1 MKRILLV
8 GGGHAHAVVLR
19 CFAEN
24 PLYGARIKLVA
35 PQAKQVYSGMLP
47 GLIAGHYE
55 RDEVEIDMARLAQRA
70 YAEFVPGSV
79 KQLDPARRVA
89 RLEDGAEIG
98 YDIASLNA
106 GSLIDASLPGAEQAL
121 KAKPFE
127 RFLEQLDKVMLRR
140 VAVAGAGAAGIELA
154 MALRHRGAEVTLY
167 SEKPTVP
174 PALAKRAA
182 RALRRR
188 GVDFRPGMPVTA
200 IEPGPVVLS
209 GPARQEFD
217 LVVLTTGAVA
227 LPWLRRSGLATDE
240 RGFVLVDATLRSV
253 SHPEVLAVGDCAT
266 LRDAGHPKSGVYS
279 VRHGEV
285 LAGNLRKIIQ
295 DEPLDDYTPQSRALV
310 LLSCGARYAI
320 AEWGGW
326 TAEGRLVWLWKNWI
340 DRRWVRRLAAAR

>member
-1 MKRILLV
+1 VKRILLI
-8 GGGHAHAVVLR
+8 GAGHAHLVVLR
-19 CFAEN
+19 SFSN
-24 PLYGARIKLVA
+24 RPLYGARIAFVT
-35 PQAKQVYSGMLP
+35 PRGKQMYSGMLP
-47 GLIAGHYE
+47 GLVAGHYE
-55 RDEVEIDMARLAQRA
+55 REETEIDVARLAERA
-70 YAEFVPGSV
+70 CAEFVRGTV
-79 KQLDPARRVA
+79 TQLDPGRRVA
-89 RLEDGAEIG
+89 QLEGGAEIA

-167 SEKPTVP
+167 SETSTVA

-188 GVDFRPGMPVTA
+188 GVDFRPGMPVSA
-200 IEPGPVVLS
+200 IEPGPVVLA

-217 LVVLTTGAVA
+217 LVVLAMGAVP
-227 LPWLRRSGLATDE
+227 LPWLRGSGLATDE
-240 RGFVLVDATLRSV
+240 RGFVLVDAALRSV
-253 SHPEVLAVGDCAT
+253 SHPEVFAVGDCAS
-266 LRDAGHPKSGVYS
+266 LRGAGHPRSGVYS

-285 LAGNLRKIIQ
+285 LAENLRRAVR
-295 DEPLDDYTPQSRALV
+295 EESLVTYAPQARSLI
-310 LLSCGARYAI
+310 LLTCGARYAI

-326 TAEGRLVWLWKNWI
+326 TAEGRWVWQWKNWI
-340 DRRWVRRLAAAR
+340 DRRWIRRLARAR